1 MPLRGLEAIVE
12 PVAAKAK
19 RARQTSRG
27 KSRPGTRRHF
37 AATSLGLVV
46 AALAATLLLTMLTTD
61 SGASERRRAAA
72 GNGAARG
79 VSGGEGGAAASGAA
93 SGAPP
98 GAGQAADGTGAAAA
112 AYDALAE
119 EGKRLSAAAEPQAA
133 SGAAGGSAMAARGGG
148 SSSTP
153 PAGPEAGTAAAKR
166 RLPVSYRPPLEPP
179 KGGAKGRLVLVID
192 DVGYSLSELE
202 PFLALPFPLSLA
214 VLPGLPHSEEA
225 ARRIKAAGKEL
236 LLHQPM
242 EASGGQDPGPRA
254 IYLSTPPEEAA
265 RLLEENLDSL
275 PGAKGVNNHMGSA
288 VTREERLME
297 PVLEVVKRR
306 GIYYLD
312 SLTASGT
319 ATSGVAS
326 RERIRYWERD
336 VFLDNS
342 PDRVSI
348 VRYIEEGKKKAE
360 KGGPAV
366 MIGHVWS
373 ADLAQTLADLY
384 PELVA
389 EGFSFS
395 TISKIMIEE
404 ADENT
409 GD

>member
-1 MPLRGLEAIVE
+1 
-12 PVAAKAK
+12 
-19 RARQTSRG
+19 
-27 KSRPGTRRHF
+27 
-37 AATSLGLVV
+37 
-46 AALAATLLLTMLTTD
+46 
-61 SGASERRRAAA
+61 
-72 GNGAARG
+72 
-79 VSGGEGGAAASGAA
+79 
-93 SGAPP
+93 
-98 GAGQAADGTGAAAA
+98 
-112 AYDALAE
+112 
-119 EGKRLSAAAEPQAA
+119 
-133 SGAAGGSAMAARGGG
+133 
-148 SSSTP
+148 
-153 PAGPEAGTAAAKR
+153 
-166 RLPVSYRPPLEPP
+166 
-179 KGGAKGRLVLVID
+179 
-192 DVGYSLSELE
+192 
-202 PFLALPFPLSLA
+202 
-214 VLPGLPHSEEA
+214 
-225 ARRIKAAGKEL
+225 
-236 LLHQPM
+236 
-242 EASGGQDPGPRA
+242 
-254 IYLSTPPEEAA
+254 
-265 RLLEENLDSL
+265 
-275 PGAKGVNNHMGSA
+275 
-288 VTREERLME
+288 ME

-373 ADLAQTLADLY
+373 ADLAQTLAELY

-395 TISKIMIEE
+395 TISRIMIEE